1 MLTEVEVV
9 QAADQGEAADFPAPD
24 EGRVED
30 VLSRVE
36 LRDRRAP
43 LAQDIRREHPRVA
56 VERV

>member
-9 QAADQGEAADFPAPD
+9 QAADEGEAADFPAPD

-30 VLSRVE
+30 VLSRVQ